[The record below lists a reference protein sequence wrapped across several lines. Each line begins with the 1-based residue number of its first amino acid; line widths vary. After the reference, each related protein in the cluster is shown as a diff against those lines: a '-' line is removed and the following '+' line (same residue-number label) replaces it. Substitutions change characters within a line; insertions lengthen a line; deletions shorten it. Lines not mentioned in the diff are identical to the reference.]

1 MYSRLLNISGGRS
14 IFLFGPRGT
23 GKSTWVKQTYPNA
36 LYFDLLE
43 TDVYK
48 RLLAQPGRLEQYIPE
63 GFRDYVVIDEVQRV
77 PELLNE
83 VHRLIENKKI
93 KFILT
98 GSSSRKLRRG
108 GYNLLAGRALLHHMY
123 PLTAME
129 MKEDFQWKKALIQGM
144 LPRAQESDFQDY
156 LQSYVRIYLDQEIQQ
171 EGLTRRL
178 NDFSRFLEV
187 ASFSQGQVL
196 NTSNVGRDAEIQR
209 MTVKGYFRI
218 LQDLLIGYMVPPFTK
233 RAKRRLVNHP
243 KFYYFDPGVFRA
255 IRPMGPYDNPQ
266 ELGGICLETL
276 VFQQLSAV
284 NDLLNLGYTLHYF
297 RTASGVEVDFVLY
310 GERGIVGV
318 EVKIGNHFNDTM
330 IRGLKNFARDY
341 PEATLYL
348 FYGGEKKL
356 YIGNITVLPLTY
368 ALPNLHTLLK

>member
-1 MYSRLLNISGGRS
+1 MYSRLLNISGERS

-48 RLLAQPGRLEQYIPE
+48 SFLARPARLEKYIPE

-93 KFILT
+93 KFILI
-98 GSSSRKLRRG
+98 GSSPRKLRKG

-129 MKEDFQWKKALIQGM
+129 MKGDFYWEKALTQGM
-144 LPRAQESDFQDY
+144 LPRAQEDDFKNY

-178 NDFSRFLEV
+178 DDFSRFLEV
-187 ASFSQGQVL
+187 ASFSQAQIL
-196 NTSNVGRDAEIQR
+196 NTSNVAREAEIKR
-209 MTVKGYFRI
+209 MTVKGYFQI
-218 LQDLLIGYMVPPFTK
+218 LEDLLIGYMLPPFTK

-255 IRPMGPYDNPQ
+255 IRPMGPYDQPQ

-276 VFQQLSAV
+276 VYQQISSI
-284 NDLLNLGYTLHYF
+284 NDLMELGYKLYYF
-297 RTASGVEVDFVLY
+297 RTANGVEVDFVLY

-318 EVKIGNHFNDTM
+318 EVKLNSHFNDTM
-330 IRGLKNFARDY
+330 IRGLKKFRQDY
-341 PEATLYL
+341 PEAKLFLLYTGKQKM
-348 FYGGEKKL
+348 YVNGV
-356 YIGNITVLPLTY
+356 TVLPVRE
-368 ALPNLHTLLK
+368 ALSDLIKWL

>member
-1 MYSRLLNISGGRS
+1 MYSRLLNISGERS

-48 RLLAQPGRLEQYIPE
+48 SFLARPARLEKYIPE
-63 GFRDYVVIDEVQRV
+63 GFRDYVVIDEVQRA

-93 KFILT
+93 KFILI
-98 GSSSRKLRRG
+98 GSSPRKVRKG

-129 MKEDFQWKKALIQGM
+129 MKGDFYWEKALTQGM
-144 LPRAQESDFQDY
+144 LPRAQEDDFKNY

-178 NDFSRFLEV
+178 DDFSRFLEV
-187 ASFSQGQVL
+187 ASFSQAQIL
-196 NTSNVGRDAEIQR
+196 NTSNVAREAEIKR
-209 MTVKGYFRI
+209 MTVKGYFQI
-218 LQDLLIGYMVPPFTK
+218 LEDLLIGYMLPPFTK

-255 IRPMGPYDNPQ
+255 IRPMGPYDQPQ

-276 VFQQLSAV
+276 VYQQISSI
-284 NDLLNLGYTLHYF
+284 NDLMELGYKLYYF
-297 RTASGVEVDFVLY
+297 RTANGVEVDFVLY

-318 EVKIGNHFNDTM
+318 EVKLNSHFNDTM
-330 IRGLKNFARDY
+330 IRGLKKFRQDY
-341 PEATLYL
+341 PEAKLFLLYTGKQKM
-348 FYGGEKKL
+348 YVNGV
-356 YIGNITVLPLTY
+356 TVLPVRE
-368 ALPNLHTLLK
+368 ALSDLIKWL

>member
-1 MYSRLLNISGGRS
+1 MYSRLLSISRERS

-23 GKSTWVKQTYPNA
+23 GKTTWVKQTYPNA

-48 RLLAQPGRLEQYIPE
+48 RFLARPERLEQYIKKD
-63 GFRDYVVIDEVQRV
+63 FDDYVVIDEIQRV

-83 VHRLIENKKI
+83 IHRLIENKRI

-98 GSSSRKLRRG
+98 GSSSRKLRKG
-108 GYNLLAGRALLHHMY
+108 GYNLLAGRALLYYMH

-129 MKEDFQWKKALIQGM
+129 MGKDFRWENALVHGM

-156 LQSYVRIYLDQEIQQ
+156 LQSYVRVYLDQEIQQ

-178 NDFSRFLEV
+178 DDFGRFLEV

-196 NTSNVGRDAEIQR
+196 NTSNVARESEIQR
-209 MTVKGYFRI
+209 MTVKGYFQI
-218 LQDLLIGYMVPPFTK
+218 LQDLLIGRMLPPFTK
-233 RAKRRLVNHP
+233 RAKRRLASHP
-243 KFYYFDPGVFRA
+243 KFYYFDSGVFRA
-255 IRPMGPYDNPQ
+255 IRPMGPYDKPQ
-266 ELGGICLETL
+266 ELGGVCLETL
-276 VFQQLSAV
+276 IYQQISSV
-284 NDLLNLGYTLHYF
+284 NDLLKLGYELYYF

-310 GERGIVGV
+310 GKRGIVGV
-318 EVKIGNHFNDTM
+318 EVKLGNHFDDTM

-341 PEATLYL
+341 PEAKLYL
-348 FYGGEKKL
+348 L
-356 YIGNITVLPLTY
+356 YTGKNKMYTDGVTVLPVQE
-368 ALPNLHTLLK
+368 ALLDLKKWL